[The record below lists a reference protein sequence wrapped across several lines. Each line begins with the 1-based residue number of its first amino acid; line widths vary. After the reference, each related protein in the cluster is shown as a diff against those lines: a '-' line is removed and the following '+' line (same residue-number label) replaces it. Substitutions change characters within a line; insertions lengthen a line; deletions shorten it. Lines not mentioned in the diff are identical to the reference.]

1 MLQVSMQDAASFL
14 VIISGA
20 ANDIALRSGRPQS
33 QQSIEYKSQAMALV
47 NKRMS
52 VSQSYFTDGTINA
65 CSMFA
70 GTEVSPPSH
79 CRQQLMLT
87 RPVHSFYLAP
97 QKHSTRTWM
106 A

>member
-20 ANDIALRSGRPQS
+20 ANDIAMRSGRTQS
-33 QQSIEYKSQAMALV
+33 QQSIEYKSQAMTLV
-47 NKRMS
+47 NKRMA

-70 GTEVSPPSH
+70 GTEVRMPQFPS
-79 CRQQLMLT
+79 
-87 RPVHSFYLAP
+87 
-97 QKHSTRTWM
+97 
-106 A
+106 